1 MSRSPRHSAS
11 SDDARVTYT
20 VEEAAA
26 LLGISRSTAYECASN
41 GQIPVLRLGR
51 RILVPRHALERL
63 LGLQETR
70 PRRAEPGTIRLRVV
84 QAGAGSSTPDLN
96 SPDWARPHRRAS
108 TES

>member
-1 MSRSPRHSAS
+1 MSRSPRRSAS
-11 SDDARVTYT
+11 SDDARATYT

-26 LLGISRSTAYECASN
+26 LLGISRSTAYECAST
-41 GQIPVLRLGR
+41 GQIPVLRLGG

-70 PRRAEPGTIRLRVV
+70 PRRAEPATSRRRVL
-84 QAGAGSSTPDLN
+84 QTAAGSST
-96 SPDWARPHRRAS
+96 PDWARPHRRAS